1 MSIIIEAIHSTKG
14 RILFKYK
21 YIQFLLFTTTFKM
34 LYSYHRGQYLQRGRG
49 LGGIFSTLMRWLK
62 PIIPKIL
69 SFGKKS
75 IQDPV
80 VKNAVHKIKNEAINA
95 GSRAINKKLKS
106 IAPTPPIPTKKIK
119 KATKNITVKTQNCGM
134 KK

>member
-1 MSIIIEAIHSTKG
+1 
-14 RILFKYK
+14 
-21 YIQFLLFTTTFKM
+21 M

-119 KATKNITVKTQNCGM
+119 KATKNITVKTAKKKIAHSLLKNNTVKPKNKSIFEEM
-134 KK
+134 K